1 MRDSYSIIQGLL
13 RTEKGSF
20 QQHLGKYFF
29 KVSKSANKIEIKK
42 AVEELYKVK
51 VAHVN
56 TITSRGK
63 NKRVR
68 FKEGK
73 TPDWKKAV
81 VQLKEGEKID
91 IT

>member
-20 QQHLGKYFF
+20 QQPLGKYFF